1 MKWEHDIFW
10 WLLMIFRQ
18 TQHLGYSMWK
28 RATRCYKEECNIL
41 PHEALRTDA
50 PIKGAK
56 IKMLSPL
63 RALLSNVVQ
72 IWNVY

>member
-1 MKWEHDIFW
+1 MT
-10 WLLMIFRQ
+10 FRQ

-28 RATRCYKEECNIL
+28 RATHCYKEECDIL

-50 PIKGAK
+50 LTNGAK
-56 IKMLSPL
+56 IKVSSPL
-63 RALLSNVVQ
+63 RALLSKVDQ